1 MSWTPPVESQV
12 GNVIVTT
19 TSGGGRPPEWFA
31 EEIVR
36 RLMFVADSAPP
47 PIRDQAFAFRDQ
59 MMTIVLAGIR
69 EAIET
74 DRIYRK

>member
-1 MSWTPPVESQV
+1 MSWTPPVESQI
-12 GNVIVTT
+12 GSVIVTT
-19 TSGGGRPPEWFA
+19 TTGGGRPPEWFA

-36 RLMFVADSAPP
+36 RLIRVADTAPQ

-59 MMTIVLAGIR
+59 MMEIVLAGIR